1 MPSSI
6 PGGSSSG
13 SAVAVAARLVDFAM
27 GEFSLLAY
35 QVIIHSK
42 MLFLDIYSHLL
53 AYLFNVTNNQLLYFV
68 WGFETALLF
77 KPGNWKVAFLFFVC
91 LCVCVLFGLLQ
102 G

>member
-13 SAVAVAARLVDFAM
+13 SAVAVAARLVDFAI

-42 MLFLDIYSHLL
+42 MLIFSIYILT
-53 AYLFNVTNNQLLYFV
+53 Y
-68 WGFETALLF
+68 
-77 KPGNWKVAFLFFVC
+77 
-91 LCVCVLFGLLQ
+91 
-102 G
+102 